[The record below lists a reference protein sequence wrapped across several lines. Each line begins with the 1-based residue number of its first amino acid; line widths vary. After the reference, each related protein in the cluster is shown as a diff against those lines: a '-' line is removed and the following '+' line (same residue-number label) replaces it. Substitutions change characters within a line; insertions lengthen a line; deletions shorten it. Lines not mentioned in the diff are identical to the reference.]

1 MVSDPSSILPK
12 LMVFTSPPLFSQ
24 AAIQND
30 FTSFP
35 GQPSSTVRIGIS
47 TKVKPNADLPKA
59 WRVISSCPQSPQPP
73 IYSCHSMWP
82 CLFLPEK
89 HMLSRRLLSF
99 SKEQV
104 IPSRA
109 MYVTPKTL
117 SFSASLLVFKLSF
130 KIGFL
135 SYENAQ
141 NSFSLKNIQTKNP
154 GISLSV
160 PHSPLETTS
169 FFPLDES

>member
-35 GQPSSTVRIGIS
+35 GQLSSTVRTGIS

-59 WRVISSCPQSPQPP
+59 RRVTSSCPQSPQPP
-73 IYSCHSMWP
+73 VCSCHSRWP

-89 HMLSRRLLSF
+89 RMFSHRLLSF

-104 IPSRA
+104 NPSRA

-117 SFSASLLVFKLSF
+117 SFSASLLFFNLSF
-130 KIGFL
+130 KIGSL

-141 NSFSLKNIQTKNP
+141 DSSFLKNTQTKNP

-160 PHSPLETTS
+160 FHIPL
-169 FFPLDES
+169 